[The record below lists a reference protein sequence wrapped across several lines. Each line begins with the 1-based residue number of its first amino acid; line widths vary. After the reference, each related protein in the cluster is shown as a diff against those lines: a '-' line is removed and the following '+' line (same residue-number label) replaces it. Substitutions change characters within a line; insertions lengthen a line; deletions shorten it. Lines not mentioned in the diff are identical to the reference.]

1 MFPYL
6 TYLYNLI
13 KNYFKPIQHNI
24 PFQISNLDDF
34 ESFKQNKTSI
44 NKVVFALNNMPETIY
59 PLLFRDSSSICERLF
74 IITIKIQNK
83 EILDFQHNIEDLNDH
98 LGTKYI
104 LIRVNVI
111 DVTQNVMHHVNCI
124 ILDNIDKNAI
134 FFDSKVNFQY
144 DVDSFVI
151 LVMDIIN
158 IGDYDILFP
167 HHLGYNDYNKL
178 QNCDMFCQTYVFFV
192 FMLITTNENTQIPEY
207 SNLFNTMIT
216 PKNLGYFLF
225 HIHNLL
231 KRNNFEICDQ
241 DAIWS
246 FPTNKNNI
254 LDIINLF
261 FNPRSHKNPEIE
273 NIEVKENDGLII
285 IETIE
290 NP

>member
-1 MFPYL
+1 MFSYL

-34 ESFKQNKTSI
+34 ESFKQNKASI
-44 NKVVFALNNMPETIY
+44 NKVVFALNNMPETVY
-59 PLLFRDSSSICERLF
+59 PLLFKSNPLICERLF

-83 EILDFQHNIEDLNDH
+83 EILDFQHNLEDLNNY

-111 DVTQNVMHHVNCI
+111 DVTQNVLHHVNCI
-124 ILDNIDKNAI
+124 ILDNVNKNAI

-144 DVDSFVI
+144 NVDSFVI
-151 LVMDIIN
+151 LVMAMIN
-158 IGDYDILFP
+158 ISDYDILFP
-167 HHLGYNDYNKL
+167 THLGYNDYNKL

-192 FMLITTNENTQIPEY
+192 FLLITTNENTQIAEY

-216 PKNLGYFLF
+216 SKNLGYLLF

-231 KRNNFEICDQ
+231 KQNNFEICDQ
-241 DAIWS
+241 DAIWN
-246 FPTNKNNI
+246 FPTSKNNI
-254 LDIINLF
+254 LGIINLF
-261 FNPRSHKNPEIE
+261 FNPQSQKNPEIE
-273 NIEVKENDGLII
+273 NIEIKESDDLII